1 MNLLFEISPN
11 DVPNESVQNMLNVI
25 VEGRGEDDVDKEVRV
40 YCIEIYIKM
49 LQEKDIIDD
58 KLIQVI
64 AWVIGEYGFL
74 IEKYSPKQ
82 LIDILTDMS
91 ERKLK
96 SKKKIKER

>member
-64 AWVIGEYGFL
+64 AWVI
-74 IEKYSPKQ
+74 
-82 LIDILTDMS
+82 
-91 ERKLK
+91 
-96 SKKKIKER
+96 